1 MSHKLL
7 SVAEARTR
15 LLSAFSVVEK
25 DNVPLI
31 QATGRVLCN
40 DIVSE
45 IDLPN
50 FHNSSMDGF
59 AVRSIDVRN
68 ASSVNPISLS
78 IVADIPAG
86 KIIDTPID
94 HGKAARIMTG
104 APMPPGADAVV
115 PIEDTDQYRHHT
127 GYESPYLVHIYRP
140 VQPGE
145 FIRLKGQDVSRGD
158 VVLKTG
164 VKLRPQDIGYLA
176 MLGMSEVSVYR
187 KPRVAIMS
195 TGDELLPVGVPIEPG
210 KVYDSNA
217 FTLSAL
223 VDRDGGI
230 PIYFGTATDQE
241 EAIRELMEKAV
252 SQGVDLI
259 LSTAGV
265 SVGAFDYVRKVVEQF
280 GKLSFWRVNMRPGKP
295 LLFGHYHEIPFFG
308 LPGNPVSAFMGFEV
322 FVRPALLKLIGIS
335 ETQYPVIRVKLLE
348 SVESDGRESYLRA
361 IVTFQEKNWVARLA
375 GHQGSGNFRSLVQAN
390 ALLIIPSGVKSLPV
404 GSEVEGWLLDDVRE
418 P

>member
-1 MSHKLL
+1 VSHKLL

-94 HGKAARIMTG
+94 HSKAARIMTG

-176 MLGMSEVSVYR
+176 MLGMSEVSVFR

-223 VDRDGGI
+223 VERDGGI

-265 SVGAFDYVRKVVEQF
+265 SVGAFDYVRRVVEQF

-335 ETQYPVIRVKLLE
+335 ETQYPVIRFKLLE